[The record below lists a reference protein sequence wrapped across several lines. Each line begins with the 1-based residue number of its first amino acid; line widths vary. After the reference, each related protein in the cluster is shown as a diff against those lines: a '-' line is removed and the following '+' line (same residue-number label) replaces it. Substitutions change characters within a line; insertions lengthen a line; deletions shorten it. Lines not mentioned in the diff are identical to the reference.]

1 MTGMPHRVSNRRL
14 RPGIAPD
21 EERRKVVSMK
31 MNLLLPAACL
41 LLAAALPAPPAEAC
55 TNLLVTRG
63 ASQDGSVMI
72 TYTCDGEFH
81 PHLRY
86 TPAADHEPDE
96 TIEIV
101 RWGGEVRGSIRQVP
115 HTYAVVGLM
124 NEHQLAI
131 SETTFDG
138 RKELRNPEGLL
149 HYWDLMRLALQRA
162 KTAREAIEVITDLV
176 AEHGYGSTG
185 ESLSIADTEE
195 VWIMEII
202 GPGPGGAGAL
212 WVARRVPDGYVCG
225 HANKARIGTFPLDD
239 PDNCLYSPNV
249 ISFAIEKGYYDP
261 DSGEPF
267 RYCEAYCPAT
277 PRNRRYADGRVW
289 SMFRRTA
296 PSLNLPSDYYRGV
309 EGAEPY
315 PLWVKP
321 DEKLA
326 VADVFSLMRDHFEGT
341 DFDMTKGV
349 DAGPYGT
356 PNRWRP
362 ISWTIDDVE
371 YAWER
376 PISTQQT
383 GFTFVSQSRSWL
395 PDPVG
400 GVYWYGV
407 DDTYLTCYIPLY
419 CGIDALPE
427 SFTVGSLSEFSWDS
441 AWWVFNFVANYANLR
456 YQYMAE
462 DIQAVQRDLEGTFLA
477 LQPAVDATAARLAE
491 SNPELMK
498 RYLTDYCVTHGEL
511 VVKRYRELGEY
522 LIRKYND
529 GYVQNEP
536 GRAGELGYPEAWL
549 RRVLRERPDHFYLQP
564 KPEDVPESEL
574 VD

>member
-1 MTGMPHRVSNRRL
+1 
-14 RPGIAPD
+14 
-21 EERRKVVSMK
+21 MK
-31 MNLLLPAACL
+31 MNPLLPALCL
-41 LLAAALPAPPAEAC
+41 LLAAALPAPPTAAC
-55 TNLLVTRG
+55 TNLLVTKG
-63 ASQDGSVMI
+63 ASHDGSVMI

-81 PHLRY
+81 PRLRY
-86 TPAADHEPDE
+86 TPAADYEPDE
-96 TIEIV
+96 TIEIT
-101 RWGGEVRGSIRQVP
+101 RWGGEVRGSIKQVP

-138 RKELRNPEGLL
+138 REELRNPEGLL
-149 HYWDLMRLALQRA
+149 HYFDLMRLALQRA
-162 KTAREAIEVITDLV
+162 KTAREAIGVMTDLV

-202 GPGPGGAGAL
+202 GPGPGGEGAL
-212 WVARRVPDGYVCG
+212 WVARRVPDGYVCC
-225 HANKARIGTFPLDD
+225 HANKARIGEFPLDD
-239 PDNCLYSPNV
+239 PDNCLYSENV
-249 ISFAIEKGYYDP
+249 ISFAVEKGYYDP

-277 PRNRRYADGRVW
+277 PRNKRYADGRVW
-289 SMFRRTA
+289 SMLRRTA
-296 PSLNLPSDYYRGV
+296 PSLKLTPDYYRGL

-326 VADVFSLMRDHFEGT
+326 VADVFALMRDHFEGT

-362 ISWTIDDVE
+362 ISWTVDDVE

-383 GFTFVSQSRSWL
+383 GYTFVSQSRSWL

-427 SFTVGSLSEFSWDS
+427 SFTVGSMSSFSWDS

-456 YQYMAE
+456 YCYMVE
-462 DIQAVQRDLEGTFLA
+462 DIQAVQNDLEGTFLA
-477 LQPAVDATAARLAE
+477 LQPAVEETAARLAE
-491 SNPELMK
+491 SDPELMK

-511 VVKRYRELGEY
+511 VVQRWRELGEY

-529 GYVQNEP
+529 GYVQKEP
-536 GRAGELGYPEAWL
+536 GRAGELGYPETWL
-549 RRVLRERPDHFYLQP
+549 QRVLRERPDQFYLQP
-564 KPEDVPESEL
+564 KPEDVPESKL